1 MSKVCGII
9 EARRLMGLVAATV
22 VLMAASPLM
31 GGTNV
36 EAAEVGS
43 GLAGTAALTSEAAEV
58 AEATEATEA
67 AEATEAV
74 GLTPGTVEVVASTSW
89 TAAIA
94 RAAGAAR
101 VTVLAPAELR
111 HPPEYDFRASDIAKV
126 AGSAIVVWG
135 GYEPFIQRLIQAAE
149 VPEERV
155 VQISTVN
162 TPDSL
167 VAQSRLLSERL
178 GTVEA
183 QQAWEQEFERFAADL
198 RSRAGAARAGETRV
212 LVHFHQQGLAEWL
225 GYNVVGVFGP
235 EELSPARVVELT
247 QLKPD
252 LIIDNYH
259 NPQAQAI
266 QEIAGCRRVELR
278 NFPETETDTIET
290 LLLDNARKLGLL
302 GDRPAHF

>member
-1 MSKVCGII
+1 MSKVSSMT
-9 EARRLMGLVAATV
+9 EVLRLMGLVAATV
-22 VLMAASPLM
+22 VLMVASPLI
-31 GGTNV
+31 GSTNV

-43 GLAGTAALTSEAAEV
+43 GSAEAAALTAVAA
-58 AEATEATEA
+58 EATEA
-67 AEATEAV
+67 AEAA
-74 GLTPGTVEVVASTSW
+74 GLTPETVEVVASTSW

-94 RAAGAAR
+94 RAAGATR

-155 VQISTVN
+155 VQVSTVN
-162 TPDSL
+162 TPDNL
-167 VAQSRLLSERL
+167 MAQSRLLSERL
-178 GTVEA
+178 GTIEA
-183 QQAWEQEFERFAADL
+183 QQAWEKEFERFAADL
-198 RSRAGAARAGETRV
+198 RSQAGAAGAGETRV

-235 EELSPARVVELT
+235 DELSPARVVELT

-252 LIIDNYH
+252 LIMDNYH
-259 NPQAQAI
+259 NPQAQAV
-266 QEIAGCRRVELR
+266 QEITGCRRVELR
-278 NFPETETDTIET
+278 NFPETETDTIEA

-302 GDRPAHF
+302 GDGAADF